1 MKKLSIFCTC
11 LLGIIALLLI
21 AGEPADP
28 EITFGR
34 ILLIK
39 GIGLLILAVCVLII
53 HLMGKSGYLQ
63 GLYTLEELEQ
73 EKEQTEKQSNEQPQ
87 TQQAVEKRL

>member
-28 EITFGR
+28 ETTFGR

-39 GIGLLILAVCVLII
+39 GIGLLILAACVLII

-87 TQQAVEKRL
+87 TQQAVEKQL

>member
-1 MKKLSIFCTC
+1 MKKLSTFCIC

-28 EITFGR
+28 ETTFGR

-39 GIGLLILAVCVLII
+39 GIGLLILAACVLII
-53 HLMGKSGYLQ
+53 HLMGKSGCLQ

-73 EKEQTEKQSNEQPQ
+73 EQTEKQSNEQPL
-87 TQQAVEKRL
+87 TQQAVEKQL

>member
-1 MKKLSIFCTC
+1 MKKLSTFCIC

-28 EITFGR
+28 ETTFGR

-53 HLMGKSGYLQ
+53 HLMGKSGCLQ

-73 EKEQTEKQSNEQPQ
+73 EQTEKQSNEQPL
-87 TQQAVEKRL
+87 TQQAVEKQL

>member
-87 TQQAVEKRL
+87 TQQAVGKRL